1 MDSPPFDALY
11 QNSFSAKYSN
21 VINTFV
27 LFLYKNI

>member
-1 MDSPPFDALY
+1 MDTLPFDALY

-27 LFLYKNI
+27 LFLCMKI